1 MFVRYSI
8 AELLMAFEVSAH
20 ILYSEYTIGEC
31 MALRGKPNEPS
42 VQQLVYI
49 VMQCVDS

>member
-8 AELLMAFEVSAH
+8 AELLMAFEVSAQR
-20 ILYSEYTIGEC
+20 EYTIGEC